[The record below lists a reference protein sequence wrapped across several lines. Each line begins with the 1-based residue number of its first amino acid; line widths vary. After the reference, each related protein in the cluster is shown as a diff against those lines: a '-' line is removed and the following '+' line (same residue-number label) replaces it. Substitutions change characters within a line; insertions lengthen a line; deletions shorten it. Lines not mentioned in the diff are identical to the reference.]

1 NWGTALRLPRG
12 SLLPSCK
19 RPPPFFR
26 IREKTTA
33 PCQTMGV
40 PKLQVPTPRS
50 FLRKHSREPK
60 LPQRKDLG
68 DKVVLKPHVPKRTE
82 HPIMGLRCEKDFITA
97 NVAEAM
103 MSVAKRPL
111 RACVDVRTG
120 DKFLVDDSGLVKKY
134 LKKKDFGKTPSYIKK
149 RKAEA
154 REAQEAAAARLEQHR
169 ARKGLTRLSREER
182 ERVLQGLK
190 QSWEQ
195 VNRAF
200 QGLSVVVDTV
210 PRRLRKEKMEAQM
223 RQLERDVR
231 ALERHPAVYVA
242 GE

>member
-1 NWGTALRLPRG
+1 MTSRCPEENIYNLLPRKEEEEEPVRHG
-12 SLLPSCK
+12 RVTKALPPCAFCK
-19 RPPPFFR
+19 HATERR
-26 IREKTTA
+26 
-33 PCQTMGV
+33 
-40 PKLQVPTPRS
+40 
-50 FLRKHSREPK
+50 
-60 LPQRKDLG
+60 DLG